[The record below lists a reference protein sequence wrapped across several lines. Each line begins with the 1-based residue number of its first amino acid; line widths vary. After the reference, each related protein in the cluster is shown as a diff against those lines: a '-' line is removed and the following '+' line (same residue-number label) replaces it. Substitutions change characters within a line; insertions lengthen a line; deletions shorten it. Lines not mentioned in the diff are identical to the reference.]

1 MTIPTPGSKD
11 TSPQT
16 QTQMPAQGPTAAF
29 PALPPVDGGKDAWL
43 FLGACFVVEAL
54 IWGFPFAFGV
64 FQNFYSTHAPFAG
77 SPHIPIIGT
86 CAMGIMY
93 IDIPLVMGILQR
105 FPHLAR
111 WFPLSGLT
119 IMCLSLALSSLSTTV
134 THLIAT
140 QGVLYA
146 IGGSIAYAPCIIYTD
161 QWFVRRK
168 GLAYGVMWSGTGLAG
183 VVLPLLLETL
193 LSRHGFATTLR
204 VFASVIFAATAP
216 LVYFIKPRL
225 PPITH
230 TAHAPTASFAFLRD
244 PQFWYYQAF
253 NVLEATGYFL
263 PAIYLPSYA
272 AAVLGAS
279 PTLSALSVLLLN
291 VASVFGCVGMGG
303 LIDRVHVTTCFL
315 ISSLGAAAGVF
326 MLWGF
331 SGSLPVLYVF
341 AVVYGVFAGAFSSA
355 WPGIM
360 REVTKPKPRGD
371 PSMVFAFLALGRGV
385 GNLVSGPLSGALVK
399 DMAWKGEAYG
409 GYGSGYGAL
418 IAFTGATAVCGGGS
432 FLWKRLGWL

>member
-1 MTIPTPGSKD
+1 
-11 TSPQT
+11 
-16 QTQMPAQGPTAAF
+16 
-29 PALPPVDGGKDAWL
+29 
-43 FLGACFVVEAL
+43 
-54 IWGFPFAFGV
+54 
-64 FQNFYSTHAPFAG
+64 
-77 SPHIPIIGT
+77 
-86 CAMGIMY
+86 MY
-93 IDIPLVMGILQR
+93 IDTPLVMAILQR
-105 FPHLAR
+105 FPNSAR
-111 WFPLSGLT
+111 WSPLLGLT
-119 IMCLSLALSSLSTTV
+119 LMCLSLALSSFSTTV

-146 IGGSIAYAPCIIYTD
+146 LGGSVAYAPCIIYTD

-204 VFASVIFAATAP
+204 VFACAIFGATAP

-225 PPITH
+225 PATH
-230 TAHAPTASFAFLRD
+230 ATAPVRQAFAFLRD
-244 PQFWYYQAF
+244 PQFLAYQAF
-253 NVLEATGYFL
+253 NVVEATGFFL

-291 VASVFGCVGMGG
+291 VASVFGCIGMGG

-315 ISSLGAAAGVF
+315 ISSMGAAAGVF

-331 SGSLPVLYVF
+331 SSSLPVLYVF

-360 REVTKPKPRGD
+360 REVTRPRPEPAGGVTAGEEDRQRQRGD

-399 DMAWKGEAYG
+399 DLAWKGEAFS
-409 GYGSGYGAL
+409 GYGSGYGTL

-432 FLWKRLGWL
+432 YLWKRLGWL